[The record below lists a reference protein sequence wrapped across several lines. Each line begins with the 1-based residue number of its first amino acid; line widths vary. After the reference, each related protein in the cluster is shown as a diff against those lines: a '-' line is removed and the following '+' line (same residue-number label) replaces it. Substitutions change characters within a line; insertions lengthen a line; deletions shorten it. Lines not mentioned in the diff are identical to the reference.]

1 MYFDKIFR
9 IITFVNPANDM
20 YKNTTIMVNERLL
33 KLMEHEK
40 VTAAKLADILEV
52 QPSAISHILS
62 GRNKPSFDF
71 IQKLATNFPRLNIDW
86 IITGKGNMYKVAV
99 QQSLFDPPSPLIPKT
114 DNTSSKANDKND
126 DLHKSPKFTN
136 VNIPVSPKVVK
147 QIIFIYSD
155 NTFEIYY
162 PSKSD

>member
-1 MYFDKIFR
+1 MYFDKIVLL
-9 IITFVNPANDM
+9 ITFVNNVNFDI
-20 YKNTTIMVNERLL
+20 KNSIPMVNERLL
-33 KLMEHEK
+33 KLMEQEQ

-71 IQKLATNFPRLNIDW
+71 MQKLALKFPRLNVDW
-86 IITGKGNMYKVAV
+86 LITGKGNMYKVAV
-99 QQSLFDPPSPLIPKT
+99 QQSLFDSASTIKPNDDTFTPKT
-114 DNTSSKANDKND
+114 NEKKD
-126 DLHKSPKFTN
+126 DAQKVAKFTN
-136 VNIPVSPKVVK
+136 VNNTILIKPVK

-155 NTFEIYY
+155 NTFEIYS

>member
-1 MYFDKIFR
+1 
-9 IITFVNPANDM
+9 VNNSSGTI
-20 YKNTTIMVNERLL
+20 KNISIMVNERLL
-33 KLMEHEK
+33 KLMEQEK

-71 IQKLATNFPRLNIDW
+71 IQKLATNFPKLNIDW
-86 IITGKGNMYKVAV
+86 LITGKGNMYKVAV

-114 DNTSSKANDKND
+114 DNPSSKTNDKSE
-126 DLHKSPKFTN
+126 DLQKSSKVTD
-136 VNIPVSPKVVK
+136 VNISVSHKAVK
-147 QIIFIYSD
+147 QIVFVYSD
-155 NTFEIYY
+155 NTFEIYS